1 MAYKSDKD
9 RQYDRLRQRQL
20 DSLREDA
27 NNPNNDSQ
35 YDWLQQQQL
44 DMLHQQQFDMFDEDL
59 DSPFHSLFTPKNDNM
74 YNMLYTLKNDS
85 TYNSIVERLKVG
97 KFTQI
102 RAKYEKAENGDLV
115 SIEKMDARFT
125 KLFTAQFP
133 SESCASAVIVAIMSL
148 FKAVLTDKGFQFV
161 AAIIDDIT
169 MLRTREDLEVTLK
182 SLHSALRVL
191 NVHFDSFIGTY
202 KDTIVVEMVIFKIA
216 KVDIRCNEKKML
228 ELKKA
233 LYVDNKIVHLKFVA
247 KQRDG
252 LYYVSLYNIKGYQQE
267 AEVFNVN
274 FKIRVDYMDMEHT
287 MLYAW
292 AKLFLLLCEPAVSYC
307 FNNNIELAKMYPC
320 YIFMAGKGIAGI
332 NADKFTQNG
341 VTMGY
346 DRFKP
351 LADALHL
358 KFEYVSQAN
367 GKEYGYDRV
376 EFRLSHK

>member
-9 RQYDRLRQRQL
+9 RQYDRINQQQYNRIQQQQFEM
-20 DSLREDA
+20 LRED
-27 NNPNNDSQ
+27 
-35 YDWLQQQQL
+35 
-44 DMLHQQQFDMFDEDL
+44 FDN
-59 DSPFHSLFTPKNDNM
+59 SFHSLITSKNDNM
-74 YNMLYTLKNDS
+74 YNMVYTLKNDS
-85 TYNSIVERLKVG
+85 TYNSIVERLKLG

-102 RAKYEKAENGDLV
+102 RAKYEKAKDRDLV

-133 SESCASAVIVAIMSL
+133 SGSGASAVIAAIMSL
-148 FKAVLTDKGFQFV
+148 FKAVLTDQGFQFV
-161 AAIIDDIT
+161 ASVVGDTT
-169 MLRTREDLEVTLK
+169 MIRTRENLEVTLK

-202 KDTIVVEMVIFKIA
+202 KDTIVVEMTIFKIA
-216 KVDIRCNEKKML
+216 KADIRCNEKKML

-233 LYVDNKIVHLKFVA
+233 LYVDNKTVHLKFVA

-252 LYYVSLYNIKGYQQE
+252 LYHVSLYNIKGYQQE

-307 FNNNIELAKMYPC
+307 FNNNPELAKIYPC
-320 YIFMAGKGIAGI
+320 YIFMAGKGITGI
-332 NADKFTQNG
+332 NIDKFTQNG
-341 VTMGY
+341 ITMGY

-351 LADALHL
+351 LADVLQL
-358 KFEYVSQAN
+358 KFEYVPQAN
-367 GKEYGYDRV
+367 GKEYGYDKV